1 MMIFQTRNAFAQPVA
16 LTLEGQT
23 VEGGGGWTRSGG
35 EEQNVSDSR
44 PALPTLK
51 TKRDVPFTETRQT
64 QGLEVETRLET

>member
-16 LTLEGQT
+16 LTLEGHREWKEE
-23 VEGGGGWTRSGG
+23 EGGRGQV
-35 EEQNVSDSR
+35 EQNVSDSR
-44 PALPTLK
+44 LALPTLK